1 MGSLIPNIQI
11 DNETTRSSVLQ
22 HSGEATAITTGD
34 RTGTTQTLQQRGAR
48 MTDHGEE
55 DKSSPWP
62 EPGYQDHTALILA
75 SSLFLHGGFCSLRQC
90 LLEPSISVITAVM
103 VLMN

>member
-1 MGSLIPNIQI
+1 M
-11 DNETTRSSVLQ
+11 LQ

-55 DKSSPWP
+55 DKSSPRP
-62 EPGYQDHTALILA
+62 EPGYQDHTALIL
-75 SSLFLHGGFCSLRQC
+75 
-90 LLEPSISVITAVM
+90 
-103 VLMN
+103 VLVSFFMEDSAPCGSAFWNQESQ